1 MVVVRIMLGLIMV
14 KLIEVVV
21 VLEVIEVSSSLIIKQ
36 LIIVRLFKLIGVV
49 PFFVS
54 PFIVIS

>member
-1 MVVVRIMLGLIMV
+1 MVVVRIMLELVMV
-14 KLIEVVV
+14 KLIEVVM

-36 LIIVRLFKLIGVV
+36 FVRLFKLIGVM

>member
-1 MVVVRIMLGLIMV
+1 MVVVRIMLGLVMV
-14 KLIEVVV
+14 KLIEVVM

-36 LIIVRLFKLIGVV
+36 FVRLFKLIGVM